1 MVRIVSL
8 VLSVIALQVS
18 AQQVNQRIDAS
29 GATSITIENQQGEV
43 VVTSWQ
49 QEVVELEGQ
58 ISDEAKRFI
67 FERQGNQIVVKVIM
81 PNHNHWNNTHNSTL
95 TLKVPHNLRLSF
107 NGISSDISISDM
119 EKSSAIKTVSGNINV
134 NNLAELVDLSS
145 VSGDIK
151 SRGLSGKISI
161 SSVSGDIDDRASQG
175 RINLSVI
182 SGHLVSHSQ
191 AEEVSVN
198 SVSGEV
204 SLTLAKVNELSIT
217 TVSGD
222 ADARLSLNDNG
233 LLKVDSVSGDI
244 SIQFDNNV
252 QASFKMRANAGGDLI
267 NRLTDDKVQEAKYGP
282 SSKLYFNTGNGSATV
297 KASTVSGDIK
307 VSR

>member
-1 MVRIVSL
+1 
-8 VLSVIALQVS
+8 
-18 AQQVNQRIDAS
+18 
-29 GATSITIENQQGEV
+29 
-43 VVTSWQ
+43 
-49 QEVVELEGQ
+49 
-58 ISDEAKRFI
+58 
-67 FERQGNQIVVKVIM
+67 
-81 PNHNHWNNTHNSTL
+81 
-95 TLKVPHNLRLSF
+95 
-107 NGISSDISISDM
+107 M

>member
-1 MVRIVSL
+1 MSL